1 MIEKFHGKY
10 RTGLGAEYFSEA
22 TNTKLQ
28 PFRYALKLGLIESK
42 NIRGPKNGMY
52 HVANKDIDWPKVRA
66 RAATLSLDW
75 ALHPLN
81 IGNVA
86 FGGIINSSYFT
97 KKSGNRS
104 QIFTSCLY

>member
-1 MIEKFHGKY
+1 MNKEFYGKY

-52 HVANKDIDWPKVRA
+52 HVANKDIDWSKVRA

-75 ALHPLN
+75 ALHPLKYRECRFWWD
-81 IGNVA
+81 GH
-86 FGGIINSSYFT
+86 
-97 KKSGNRS
+97 
-104 QIFTSCLY
+104 